1 MLWPTCSFLVTRA
14 VIWRQAC
21 RPSTAPELVTHDLFG
36 GCLSP
41 NPLDR
46 GKTSPPFSMEPRQA
60 ISIELAQSQS
70 AISSS
75 PLAEVEYL
83 ARSSPTRILSI
94 HGNYPLRDSLSIT
107 TPTIT
112 GYSPDGNLSNYVSYI
127 SEISFHTYPSED
139 LAVIHG
145 HGPLL
150 RL

>member
-1 MLWPTCSFLVTRA
+1 MIS
-14 VIWRQAC
+14 
-21 RPSTAPELVTHDLFG
+21 PE
-36 GCLSP
+36 CLSP

-70 AISSS
+70 VVSSS
-75 PLAEVEYL
+75 PLGEVEYL
-83 ARSSPTRILSI
+83 GLDQSPPDSYLYAHREILS
-94 HGNYPLRDSLSIT
+94 ST

-112 GYSPDGNLSNYVSYI
+112 GYSPDGNLPNYISYI